1 METFSVLPFPANPA
15 SPAPEVLLV
24 LKDSPAKRDLV
35 DPKERMEKTER
46 TVNVERTACKD
57 LQVNFYSIGIHRGV
71 LKNCVF

>member
-1 METFSVLPFPANPA
+1 MFSVLPFLVNPA

-24 LKDSPAKRDLV
+24 LKDNLVKRDPV

-57 LQVNFYSIGIHRGV
+57 LQVNYFSF
-71 LKNCVF
+71 NTES